1 MKKNRARQL
10 IIISNSVHR
19 DEAVRRGKESLRLG
33 YTISQVVHGYGTLCQ
48 AITEYA
54 GLFHSKVG
62 IGMV

>member
-33 YTISQVVHGYGTLCQ
+33 YTISQVVHGYGTLLSSYHGICD
-48 AITEYA
+48 
-54 GLFHSKVG
+54 KVRR
-62 IGMV
+62 